1 MKSQVNIK
9 VMKKNAV
16 LICKT
21 PVATEKNLK
30 QSQAR
35 EIVST
40 VSDWVSESQ
49 QRRRKETKQALAFL
63 CTTSTN
69 AFHRNHK

>member
-9 VMKKNAV
+9 VIKKNAV

-63 CTTSTN
+63 CSTSTYG
-69 AFHRNHK
+69 FPQKS